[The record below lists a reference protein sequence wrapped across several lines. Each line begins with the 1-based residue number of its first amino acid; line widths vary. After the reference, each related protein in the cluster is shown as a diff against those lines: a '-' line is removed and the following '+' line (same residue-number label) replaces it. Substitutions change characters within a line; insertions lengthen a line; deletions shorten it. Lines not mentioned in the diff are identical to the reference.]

1 MKDSYLRFYKR
12 ESDDEYT
19 SLLGSKE
26 VSKILIFESN
36 GLYLLL
42 YLTQNTSYFINDSL
56 NILLEILFITG
67 IRTEIL
73 INLPFIKIR
82 RYKP

>member
-42 YLTQNTSYFINDSL
+42 YIAQNALCFINDSL
-56 NILLEILFITG
+56 NFSFEMLFITG
-67 IRTEIL
+67 Y
-73 INLPFIKIR
+73 N
-82 RYKP
+82 YNS

>member
-42 YLTQNTSYFINDSL
+42 YIAQNTLCFIND
-56 NILLEILFITG
+56 
-67 IRTEIL
+67 
-73 INLPFIKIR
+73 
-82 RYKP
+82 